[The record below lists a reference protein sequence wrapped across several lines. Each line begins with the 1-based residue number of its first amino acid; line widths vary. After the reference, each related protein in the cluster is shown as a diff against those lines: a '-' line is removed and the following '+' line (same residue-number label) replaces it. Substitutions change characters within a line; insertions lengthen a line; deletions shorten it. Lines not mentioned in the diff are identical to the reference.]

1 MREACMVHDSD
12 RLRYITMWRPILI
25 VILVILLIPS
35 VILMR
40 QVEDLKRLGKKKEAA
55 EKQKK
60 LDWLS
65 RALIVLFLGV
75 LAVTMYNIYFA
86 G

>member
-1 MREACMVHDSD
+1 
-12 RLRYITMWRPILI
+12 MWRPILI

-40 QVEDLKRLGKKKEAA
+40 QVEDLKRLGEKKEAA

>member
-1 MREACMVHDSD
+1 MEKQNNIRYTLNIAL
-12 RLRYITMWRPILI
+12 RL
-25 VILVILLIPS
+25 LLICGAVALLLALINNFTAP
-35 VILMR
+35 VTA
-40 QVEDLKRLGKKKEAA
+40 EKEAA

>member
-1 MREACMVHDSD
+1 
-12 RLRYITMWRPILI
+12 MWRPILI

-40 QVEDLKRLGKKKEAA
+40 QGEDLKRLGKKKEAA

>member
-1 MREACMVHDSD
+1 
-12 RLRYITMWRPILI
+12 MWRPILI

-40 QVEDLKRLGKKKEAA
+40 QVEDLKRMGKKKEAA

>member
-1 MREACMVHDSD
+1 
-12 RLRYITMWRPILI
+12 MWRPILI
-25 VILVILLIPS
+25 VILVILLVTS

-40 QVEDLKRLGKKKEAA
+40 QVEDLKRLGKNKEAA

>member
-1 MREACMVHDSD
+1 MVHDSD

>member
-1 MREACMVHDSD
+1 
-12 RLRYITMWRPILI
+12 MWRPILI
-25 VILVILLIPS
+25 VILVILLITS

>member
-1 MREACMVHDSD
+1 
-12 RLRYITMWRPILI
+12 MWRPILI
-25 VILVILLIPS
+25 VILVILLVPS

-40 QVEDLKRLGKKKEAA
+40 QVEELKRLGKNKEAA

>member
-1 MREACMVHDSD
+1 MVHDSD
-12 RLRYITMWRPILI
+12 RVRYITMWRPILI

>member
-1 MREACMVHDSD
+1 MVHDSD

-25 VILVILLIPS
+25 VILVILLVPS

-40 QVEDLKRLGKKKEAA
+40 QVEDLKRLGKNKEAA

>member
-1 MREACMVHDSD
+1 
-12 RLRYITMWRPILI
+12 MWRPILI

-75 LAVTMYNIYFA
+75 LAVTMYNIYFS

>member
-1 MREACMVHDSD
+1 
-12 RLRYITMWRPILI
+12 MWRPILI

-40 QVEDLKRLGKKKEAA
+40 QVEDFKRLGKKKEAA

>member
-1 MREACMVHDSD
+1 
-12 RLRYITMWRPILI
+12 MWRPILI

-40 QVEDLKRLGKKKEAA
+40 QVEYLKRLGKNKEAA

>member
-1 MREACMVHDSD
+1 
-12 RLRYITMWRPILI
+12 MWRPILI

>member
-1 MREACMVHDSD
+1 MVHDAD

-40 QVEDLKRLGKKKEAA
+40 QVEDLKRLGKNKEAA

>member
-1 MREACMVHDSD
+1 
-12 RLRYITMWRPILI
+12 MWRPILI

-65 RALIVLFLGV
+65 RTLIVLFLGV

>member
-1 MREACMVHDSD
+1 
-12 RLRYITMWRPILI
+12 MWRPILI

-65 RALIVLFLGV
+65 RALIVLFLCV

>member
-1 MREACMVHDSD
+1 
-12 RLRYITMWRPILI
+12 MWRPILI
-25 VILVILLIPS
+25 VILVILLVPS

-40 QVEDLKRLGKKKEAA
+40 QVEDLKRLGKNKEAA

-75 LAVTMYNIYFA
+75 LAVTMYNIYFS

>member
-1 MREACMVHDSD
+1 
-12 RLRYITMWRPILI
+12 MWRPILI
-25 VILVILLIPS
+25 VILVILLVPS

-40 QVEDLKRLGKKKEAA
+40 QVEDLKRLGKNKEAA

>member
-1 MREACMVHDSD
+1 
-12 RLRYITMWRPILI
+12 MWRPILI

-40 QVEDLKRLGKKKEAA
+40 QVEDLKRLGKKKETA

>member
-1 MREACMVHDSD
+1 MVHDSD

-40 QVEDLKRLGKKKEAA
+40 QVEDLKRLGKNKEAA

>member
-1 MREACMVHDSD
+1 
-12 RLRYITMWRPILI
+12 MWRPILI

-40 QVEDLKRLGKKKEAA
+40 QVEDLKRLGKNKEAA

>member
-1 MREACMVHDSD
+1 
-12 RLRYITMWRPILI
+12 MWRPILI

-60 LDWLS
+60 LAWLS

>member
-1 MREACMVHDSD
+1 
-12 RLRYITMWRPILI
+12 MWRPILI

-35 VILMR
+35 MILMR
-40 QVEDLKRLGKKKEAA
+40 QVEDLKRLGKTKEAA
-55 EKQKK
+55 QKQKK

-75 LAVTMYNIYFA
+75 LAVTMYHIYFA
-86 G
+86 S

>member
-1 MREACMVHDSD
+1 
-12 RLRYITMWRPILI
+12 MWRPILI

-35 VILMR
+35 VMLMR
-40 QVEDLKRLGKKKEAA
+40 QVEDLKRLGKNKEAA

-65 RALIVLFLGV
+65 RGLIVLFVGV
-75 LAVTMYNIYFA
+75 LIVTMYNIYFA
-86 G
+86 N

>member
-1 MREACMVHDSD
+1 MVHDSD
-12 RLRYITMWRPILI
+12 KLRYITMWRPILI

>member
-1 MREACMVHDSD
+1 
-12 RLRYITMWRPILI
+12 MWRPILI
-25 VILVILLIPS
+25 VILVILLVPS

-40 QVEDLKRLGKKKEAA
+40 QVEDLKRLGKHKEAA

>member
-1 MREACMVHDSD
+1 
-12 RLRYITMWRPILI
+12 MWRPILI
-25 VILVILLIPS
+25 VILVILLVPS

-40 QVEDLKRLGKKKEAA
+40 QVEELKRLGKNKEAA

-75 LAVTMYNIYFA
+75 LTVTMYNIYFA